1 MGKYCDNCGCE
12 LKKEAR
18 FCPNCG
24 QKIVDVGKNAEV
36 QEINEWQ
43 EIYQKTYRKAY
54 AVAFQIMKNKE
65 DAQDVLQEAYISAFK
80 NMNSLKDKEKVG
92 AWINQIVANRCKD
105 WLRKK
110 NPALFSDMG
119 SEDNDTDYEESLLNE
134 NQEFMPE
141 ESIDYEDTKKIMQ
154 DILSALP
161 EEQRLCIL
169 MYYYE
174 ELSVGEIAEALECS
188 TGTVKSRL
196 NYARKF
202 IKIKVEELEK
212 QGTKLYGIAPIPFIV
227 WMLSLKENAVEVEA
241 AEQSCWGKIE
251 NKYKKST
258 LEDRIGIDDSNGAA
272 TNQQQDRE
280 LSSNSSKLDDKK
292 KNVINKTGKAVVKSG
307 AKHIVTKVIAGT
319 VVAAV
324 ALGGGYQIARNQNDG
339 NNSSKKTNKSH
350 TALIKNLKPAN
361 KEDKKKKQLEALEKK
376 IDYDYLVK
384 MCTYLPANV
393 AMNEIAEDEL
403 TNIYSEAVAFY
414 FEDHYCEKYHGSS
427 EYVDTYGEKRHGT
440 TDFYSFKDREII
452 SDDQEVSEEDRTLT
466 FKSTVFDQFNEIAG
480 ITTDPK
486 SLNLGYVEYNGEN
499 YVANMGDDLDNIT
512 ECVILDKGFDYDNN
526 KIIVRLEKKELNS
539 DEESGETKVY
549 ESVEISPSDNAYGY
563 QIDYISGSK
572 EKLEKSEDVIAAD
585 LKNNSDKLL
594 SMAKVLGNYHAK
606 EADKEKIMVKI
617 ADGVVFN
624 WSNDSE
630 VEYTTKNYFIDAC
643 ELIGISD
650 QKAEDGY
657 TEEIADLAGENLQEY
672 RSATNTAIGTFFLR
686 TEADEKK
693 EGMNVYYLS
702 STADGNGGFYDFQ
715 KGVIHIQPSYNA
727 FGYKIIDVS
736 LEEWND
742 GYSADLT
749 DIEEEAYR
757 KADYG
762 DSAIARDIT
771 NAVNQSVEYWE
782 EQADNMFERVESK
795 YPEEKEALEKN
806 QKKYQ
811 ENIEKQIEKAKE
823 EDERS
828 GMMGNSLMSPGRVA
842 PSFIKLNAAQERVY
856 YLVGNFLMDNKT
868 EVLNEK

>member
-1 MGKYCDNCGCE
+1 
-12 LKKEAR
+12 
-18 FCPNCG
+18 
-24 QKIVDVGKNAEV
+24 
-36 QEINEWQ
+36 
-43 EIYQKTYRKAY
+43 
-54 AVAFQIMKNKE
+54 
-65 DAQDVLQEAYISAFK
+65 
-80 NMNSLKDKEKVG
+80 
-92 AWINQIVANRCKD
+92 
-105 WLRKK
+105 
-110 NPALFSDMG
+110 
-119 SEDNDTDYEESLLNE
+119 
-134 NQEFMPE
+134 
-141 ESIDYEDTKKIMQ
+141 
-154 DILSALP
+154 
-161 EEQRLCIL
+161 
-169 MYYYE
+169 
-174 ELSVGEIAEALECS
+174 
-188 TGTVKSRL
+188 
-196 NYARKF
+196 
-202 IKIKVEELEK
+202 
-212 QGTKLYGIAPIPFIV
+212 
-227 WMLSLKENAVEVEA
+227 
-241 AEQSCWGKIE
+241 
-251 NKYKKST
+251 
-258 LEDRIGIDDSNGAA
+258 
-272 TNQQQDRE
+272 
-280 LSSNSSKLDDKK
+280 
-292 KNVINKTGKAVVKSG
+292 
-307 AKHIVTKVIAGT
+307 
-319 VVAAV
+319 
-324 ALGGGYQIARNQNDG
+324 
-339 NNSSKKTNKSH
+339 
-350 TALIKNLKPAN
+350 
-361 KEDKKKKQLEALEKK
+361 
-376 IDYDYLVK
+376 

-702 STADGNGGFYDFQ
+702 RTADGNGGFYDFQ